1 MEVIRIFEHDDTIA
15 NMIALFR
22 VELGTYKSLVK
33 KLNIEAAK
41 EELLEYINSNYP
53 VYACKIEDT
62 YAGYMVLRIDGGVVW
77 VESIYVKEEYRR
89 KGVCS
94 ALYKEAE
101 KVAESYNEDTV
112 YNYVHPN
119 NHKMIEFLKKHGYT
133 VLNLI
138 EIRKPYKNEELKSK
152 INVNNYEFN
161 Y

>member
-33 KLNIEAAK
+33 KLNIEAAN

-77 VESIYVKEEYRR
+77 VESIYVKEEYR
-89 KGVCS
+89 
-94 ALYKEAE
+94 
-101 KVAESYNEDTV
+101 
-112 YNYVHPN
+112 
-119 NHKMIEFLKKHGYT
+119 
-133 VLNLI
+133 
-138 EIRKPYKNEELKSK
+138 
-152 INVNNYEFN
+152 
-161 Y
+161 

>member
-1 MEVIRIFEHDDTIA
+1 M
-15 NMIALFR
+15 
-22 VELGTYKSLVK
+22 
-33 KLNIEAAK
+33 
-41 EELLEYINSNYP
+41 
-53 VYACKIEDT
+53 
-62 YAGYMVLRIDGGVVW
+62 
-77 VESIYVKEEYRR
+77 
-89 KGVCS
+89 CS

-119 NHKMIEFLKKHGYT
+119 NNKMIEFLKKHGYT

-152 INVNNYEFN
+152 INVNNYKFD